1 MKKLWTA
8 LLILAGL
15 FLSQPSMM
23 AQDRD
28 EQMINASLRFIKENA
43 SLTKKEYEKFAKL
56 YIEYN
61 EQLAKL
67 NRELKPDSRD
77 YMKRWQTINDDY
89 MKKLEKAL
97 PDSTRQKV
105 SVAQFELGQKVWAQ
119 RTEQNR
125 QHAERQFQMMGQ
137 WNQMN
142 PQFMMQPHIY
152 DFQRFRQREMQQD
165 DAQQQQWWEN
175 YWRNWGEPDTAMIR
189 RMQENRRRF
198 RNGAQD
204 SIWQQRRQQFGPQNG
219 QPGPQSQYGPGF
231 GGAQFGPGFGPGFG
245 SPQGG
250 FPQNGQQFTPQYGP
264 QYGPQFGPGS
274 NNNSNRSR

>member
-15 FLSQPSMM
+15 FLYQPLQ

-43 SLTKKEYEKFAKL
+43 NLTKKEYDKFAKI

-67 NRELKPDSRD
+67 NRELKPESRD
-77 YMKRWQTINDDY
+77 YMKRWQEINSDY
-89 MKKLEKAL
+89 MQKLNKAL

-105 SVAQFELGQKVWAQ
+105 GVAQWELGQKVWGE
-119 RTEQNR
+119 RSEQTR
-125 QHAERQFQMMGQ
+125 IHTERQFQMMGQ

-142 PQFMMQPHIY
+142 PQFMMQPHMF
-152 DFQRFRQREMQQD
+152 DFQRFRQREMQQAD
-165 DAQQQQWWEN
+165 EQQQQWWEN

-189 RMQENRRRF
+189 RMQEDRRRF
-198 RNGAQD
+198 QERD
-204 SIWQQRRQQFGPQNG
+204 SMWQQRRQQFGPQFGPQGPQFGPQGMYPQMG
-219 QPGPQSQYGPGF
+219 QPNQFGAPGF
-231 GGAQFGPGFGPGFG
+231 GNPGYG
-245 SPQGG
+245 
-250 FPQNGQQFTPQYGP
+250 TPDYG
-264 QYGPQFGPGS
+264 GPQFGPGPQ
-274 NNNSNRSR
+274 NYNPNRSR